1 VADWTSSVRARMREL
16 LLTVSPVGGLPAIA
30 YEGRAYTPV
39 VGTRWIREQLVPI
52 SAEVATLGPTG
63 YVREEFVYRL
73 TVYSP
78 LTGSSKLSDHENLV
92 DLIRAKFF
100 PGQEVRDL
108 SSRYFGVVT
117 EAARGYSLSEPDW
130 IGTPVSIRG
139 YFHRA
144 TRAA

>member
-1 VADWTSSVRARMREL
+1 MADWTSSVRSYLRQT
-16 LLTVSPVGGLPAIA
+16 LLTVAPVGGLPAIA
-30 YEGRAYTPV
+30 YEGRKYTPI
-39 VGTRWIREQLVPI
+39 VGTPWIREQLLPI

-100 PGQEVRDL
+100 PGQEVRDSL
-108 SSRYFGVVT
+108 SRYFGIVT
-117 EAARGYSLSEPDW
+117 EAARGYSLTEPDW

-139 YFHRA
+139 YYHRA